1 MASIFSSL
9 KFHRLPPPPP
19 AFLTTSL
26 QQCIVKSHTYYAS
39 VAQLEFSFNY
49 RSGSTAV
56 LGLMILRAHDSHTG
70 GCGTYCPPHS
80 TAPPWRVEG
89 CWPSFFS
96 LNFKSPKSEIKVRT
110 QKPSPS
116 FFLLANQSPSFLLSF
131 PLAFLQCPLPCL
143 WVTLSSPFFKRIL
156 QNPLV
161 HLSTSC
167 SAPSKTVL
175 QAIVLRVDQFI
186 WFIVL
191 NSLTASHWP
200 EHKVFSLEVSVLSNW
215 LSRLSASGHLHL
227 NPLLPLRNQVTWR
240 PSHNSYRRKW
250 GSMNICWIYE
260 WKSE

>member
-1 MASIFSSL
+1 MLWHDLGFLLTQVRTGMWCDWHFLPHTWPLVTGGWHPHQPSPQGAQSSLPVELTTHWHRWQMTHFQPHKMASIFSSL

-56 LGLMILRAHDSHTG
+56 LGLMLLRAHDSHTG

-89 CWPSFFS
+89 CWPSFCS

-110 QKPSPS
+110 QNPSPS

-143 WVTLSSPFFKRIL
+143 WVTLSSPFF
-156 QNPLV
+156 
-161 HLSTSC
+161 
-167 SAPSKTVL
+167 
-175 QAIVLRVDQFI
+175 
-186 WFIVL
+186 
-191 NSLTASHWP
+191 
-200 EHKVFSLEVSVLSNW
+200 
-215 LSRLSASGHLHL
+215 
-227 NPLLPLRNQVTWR
+227 
-240 PSHNSYRRKW
+240 
-250 GSMNICWIYE
+250 
-260 WKSE
+260 